1 MKLFLIQWRAEMRK
15 MIARKRTYLGFG
27 AFVLLEIVLYIVF
40 HLDKVET
47 WFRRMIQHQG
57 EAFESYFSS
66 LTLAYLVLRLSVFL
80 LGAIYLTLIAGD
92 VVAKESEDGNLR
104 LILARPVSRLRL
116 LAMKFLACMLYSFV
130 LIQFIT
136 WSALGLGVLVRGW
149 GGGLFAIAPEQ
160 QYLAFYDAG
169 EGLQRYAMGS
179 LLMACSMMCAASVAF
194 FFSCWRIKPS
204 AATITALSYLFMD
217 MVLREG
223 HFMDSYKHLL
233 ITHYMSSW
241 SMVFFEQIPWVVIL
255 RNYAIQAG
263 VALTLFVLG
272 AAVFESRDLK
282 S

>member
-1 MKLFLIQWRAEMRK
+1 MWKLL
-15 MIARKRTYLGFG
+15 ARKRTYLGFG
-27 AFVLLEIVLYIVF
+27 AFLLLELVLYIVF
-40 HLDKVET
+40 HLEKVEN
-47 WFRRMIQHQG
+47 WFRHMIQHQG
-57 EAFESYFSS
+57 ETFESYFSG
-66 LTLAYLVLRLSVFL
+66 LTLAYFVLRLSTFL

-116 LAMKFLACMLYSFV
+116 LAIKFASCIVYSVV
-130 LIQFIT
+130 LMQFIT
-136 WSALGLGVLVRGW
+136 WSALGLGVLIRGW

-160 QYLAFYDAG
+160 QYAAFYDAG
-169 EGLQRYAMGS
+169 EGLWRYAVGS
-179 LLMACSMMCAASVAF
+179 VFLAMSMTSAASIAF

-233 ITHYMSSW
+233 VTQYMASW
-241 SMVFFEQIPWVVIL
+241 SLVFFEQIPWVTII
-255 RNYAIQAG
+255 RNYTVLAG
-263 VALTLFVLG
+263 ISVTLFVLG
-272 AAVFESRDLK
+272 AAVFESRDVK

>member
-1 MKLFLIQWRAEMRK
+1 MTLFLTQWRAEMRK
-15 MIARKRTYLGFG
+15 MIARKRTFLGFG
-27 AFVLLEIVLYIVF
+27 AFVLLEVVLYIVF

-57 EAFESYFSS
+57 EVFESYFSA

-104 LILARPVSRLRL
+104 LILTRPVSRLRL
-116 LAMKFLACMLYSFV
+116 LAVKFLACMFYSFV
-130 LIQFIT
+130 LIQFIS
-136 WSALGLGVLVRGW
+136 WSALGLGILVRGW

-160 QYLAFYDAG
+160 QYIAFYDAD
-169 EGLQRYAMGS
+169 EGLQRYAMAT
-179 LLMACSMMCAASVAF
+179 LLLSCSMMCAASIAF

-223 HFMDSYKHLL
+223 HFIDSYKHLL
-233 ITHYMSSW
+233 ITNYMTTW
-241 SMVFFEQIPWVVIL
+241 SMVFFEQIPWATIL
-255 RNYAIQAG
+255 RHYAILGG
-263 VALTLFVLG
+263 VAASLFVFG